1 MNTRR
6 LITSYAVPVIAGC
19 ALLICGCENFL
30 ANQSASLGGDTAGGR
45 GTLRVLFINN
55 TPHQAVFTYG
65 TYDQTDPSF
74 VPDFAQF
81 TVAGDLTLDAGEASS
96 LALPSALTLDVQCA
110 LSGTCLEC
118 ARVFGIGSPAL
129 LQLIRNNVPNDNVGD
144 EEAMLE
150 GVEFFGTSVEDD
162 TAEDAEDAG
171 DEEGTD
177 GEDADDLDDADPD
190 PEDEDAAEPTG
201 QGFAPPFEALL
212 GVDFPCNALL
222 IIRFEIDQP
231 APDASFRV
239 DFELIPS
246 ESDR

>member
-6 LITSYAVPVIAGC
+6 IITSYAVTVIAGC

-30 ANQSASLGGDTAGGR
+30 ANQTASLGGDTAGGR

-81 TVAGDLTLDAGEASS
+81 TREGDITLDAGEASS
-96 LALPSALTLDVQCA
+96 LVLPSALTLDVQCA
-110 LSGTCLEC
+110 LSGTCLTC

-129 LQLIRNNVPNDNVGD
+129 LRLIRDNVPTDNVGD
-144 EEAMLE
+144 EQAMLE
-150 GVEFFGTSVEDD
+150 GVEFFGTPVEDVVD
-162 TAEDAEDAG
+162 EDAEDAG

-177 GEDADDLDDADPD
+177 AEDADDVD
-190 PEDEDAAEPTG
+190 PEDEDAAEPTS

-222 IIRFEIDQP
+222 IIRFEIDEP

-239 DFELIPS
+239 DFELVPS